1 MEQEEVVSTVQAE
14 EMDATPLSFD
24 EILADKEY
32 QREFDRKVS
41 KALETAKQK
50 WLTEAER
57 ERTEAEKLAAMKAEE
72 RLKYEA
78 DKERAEKESLQKR
91 LNAFELKQTA
101 QKIALSPEYNVDVEL
116 LDLIDFENTS
126 AEKLSDNI
134 SKIKSSFDKA
144 IEKRVNDRL
153 KETSPKTV
161 VDAKVDT
168 DNDLRTY
175 LGLK

>member
-1 MEQEEVVSTVQAE
+1 MEEKIEVATVEETEAQP
-14 EMDATPLSFD
+14 MSFD
-24 EILADKEY
+24 EILEDKLY
-32 QREFDRKVS
+32 QSEFDKKVA
-41 KALETAKQK
+41 KALETAKTKWQSDFEKQK
-50 WLTEAER
+50 TEAER
-57 ERTEAEKLAAMKAEE
+57 LASMKAEE

-116 LDLIDFENTS
+116 LDLIDFENAS
-126 AEKLSDNI
+126 AEKLSEDI
-134 SKIKSSFDKA
+134 SKIKLSFDKA
-144 IEKRVNDRL
+144 IEKRVNERL

-168 DNDLRTY
+168 DSDLRTY